1 MQQTQLSSEELPVLM
16 TSLGGDI
23 MIDLNYGNDGQMI
36 LGDDGSVDTVEDVDE
51 VVQQIKSA
59 LSSQVANYDWDLNYG
74 IDRRVFYTNPIDEES
89 VQTELTEMLDKIDG
103 VESLISMSL
112 GDVIDDPLLGKY
124 ITISMGLMILGQ
136 TVSVDVPVS
145 LNGEDIDATNN

>member
-1 MQQTQLSSEELPVLM
+1 
-16 TSLGGDI
+16 

-59 LSSQVANYDWDLNYG
+59 LSSQVTNYDWDLNYG

-89 VQTELTEMLDKIDG
+89 VETEIGEMLEKIDG
-103 VESLISMSL
+103 VESLLSMNL

-124 ITISMGLMILGQ
+124 ITISMELMILGQ
-136 TVSVDVPVS
+136 TVLVDVPVS

>member
-1 MQQTQLSSEELPVLM
+1 
-16 TSLGGDI
+16 
-23 MIDLNYGNDGQMI
+23 MIDLNYGDNGQLV
-36 LGDDGSVDTVEDVDE
+36 LGDDGTVDTVEDVDE

-59 LSSQVANYDWDLNYG
+59 LSSQVTNYDWNLNYG

-89 VQTELTEMLDKIDG
+89 VETEIGEMLKKIDG
-103 VESLISMSL
+103 VESLLSMNL

-124 ITISMGLMILGQ
+124 ITISMELMILGQ

>member
-1 MQQTQLSSEELPVLM
+1 M
-16 TSLGGDI
+16 
-23 MIDLNYGNDGQMI
+23 
-36 LGDDGSVDTVEDVDE
+36 
-51 VVQQIKSA
+51 
-59 LSSQVANYDWDLNYG
+59 NYG

-89 VQTELTEMLDKIDG
+89 VETEIGEMLEKIDG
-103 VESLISMSL
+103 VESLLSMNL

-124 ITISMGLMILGQ
+124 ITISMELMILGQ

>member
-1 MQQTQLSSEELPVLM
+1 
-16 TSLGGDI
+16 
-23 MIDLNYGNDGQMI
+23 MIDLNYGDDGQLV
-36 LGDDGSVDTVEDVDE
+36 LGDDGTVDTVEDVNE

-59 LSSQVANYDWDLNYG
+59 LSSQVTNYDWNLNYG
-74 IDRRVFYTNPIDEES
+74 IDRRVFYTNPIDEEN
-89 VQTELTEMLDKIDG
+89 VETEIGEMLEKIDG
-103 VESLISMSL
+103 VESLLSMNL

-124 ITISMGLMILGQ
+124 ITISMELMILGQ